1 MYGRIQ
7 PEESGSVQSE
17 LGHGVGGE
25 AREEE
30 KRERRGAEDQ
40 EACSESARSLE
51 KEKNQ
56 GRVWPKR
63 LAYVRRDGKGRPA
76 SGLQSFRQRVWSE
89 VLGGA
94 KVLSET
100 CLGFLWDL
108 TF

>member
-40 EACSESARSLE
+40 EASVS
-51 KEKNQ
+51 Q
-56 GRVWPKR
+56 P
-63 LAYVRRDGKGRPA
+63 
-76 SGLQSFRQRVWSE
+76 
-89 VLGGA
+89 GA
-94 KVLSET
+94 
-100 CLGFLWDL
+100 
-108 TF
+108 